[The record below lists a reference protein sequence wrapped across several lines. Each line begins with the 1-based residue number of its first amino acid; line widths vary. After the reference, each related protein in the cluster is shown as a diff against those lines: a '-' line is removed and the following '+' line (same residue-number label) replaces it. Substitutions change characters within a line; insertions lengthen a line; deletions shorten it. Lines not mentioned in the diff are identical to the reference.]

1 MGLEER
7 EATVILKQN
16 AASTPDIAWLRPA
29 QLKDHFWGTVVPGS
43 HDSGVVL
50 MIKGGTSEVCHADA
64 RVPDGFLLTALFLVV
79 QSIEVRVDKQDVFWL
94 EVSVSQL
101 VVM

>member
-1 MGLEER
+1 MGER
-7 EATVILKQN
+7 GL
-16 AASTPDIAWLRPA
+16 
-29 QLKDHFWGTVVPGS
+29 
-43 HDSGVVL
+43 
-50 MIKGGTSEVCHADA
+50 TSNL
-64 RVPDGFLLTALFLVV
+64 FLLNRLCRTCTEQGRSDFCRKEEAGCSWFSHLCSGIAHLFLVV